1 MVFSCNILPTA
12 IGQNIESHKADER
25 TPSVRE
31 HHHHYP
37 QSHAA
42 SCSVCLASCFF
53 SSPTQHAL
61 SHRTLMHNIKAGYKG
76 AFWKPEVKHSSYFN
90 HNKDGFSRSCLK
102 HDNIFTVLSV
112 CGTEDSTKLHPVIP
126 QKLSISFQGVILICR
141 YQVVTSVFDTLSFTA
156 YFDYHSEALLC
167 SGLLTV
173 FLIPN

>member
-76 AFWKPEVKHSSYFN
+76 AFWK
-90 HNKDGFSRSCLK
+90 LK